1 MIRKKGKKYLLI
13 SKSTGKVLGRHSS
26 RASAERQ
33 ERAIQ
38 AAKHRR
44 KGG

>member
-1 MIRKKGKKYLLI
+1 MIRKKGNVWILY
-13 SKSTGKVLGRHSS
+13 SKDGKKVLGRHKS

-38 AAKHRR
+38 VAKHM
-44 KGG
+44 KK